1 MEMHNSN
8 LLTQKM
14 YKQVSSRKKQTRM
27 FHSFTEDLAEPEKGE
42 SKQSKRWQERVK
54 NRTYWTAD
62 FNAFENLCT

>member
-27 FHSFTEDLAEPEKGE
+27 FHSFTEDLAEPEKVE
-42 SKQSKRWQERVK
+42 SKQSKQWQERVK
-54 NRTYWTAD
+54 NQTHWTAD
-62 FNAFENLCT
+62 FNAYENLCT